1 MFQYV
6 SIISVSTIPSRILFP
21 RFTFQYVS
29 IISQQCQKEAQ
40 FTAIYIPICFYYFC
54 APIFLVPLSIIFTF
68 QYVFIISQSALPKD
82 ITVICIYIPIC
93 FYYFVLQIVYT
104 QLITTIYIPI
114 CFYYF
119 PSNVVLYNSTTILP
133 SFVDPVI
140 IFCFFKKIFSFF
152 PKLCI
157 FPAKRQLSTPRLF
170 YLITGRQFSFYM
182 NSPSVSN
189 SSCIIS
195 PMPFPVSNSNSYLY
209 VALWISITF
218 RFLPLPIVFLSTFSG
233 NF

>member
-40 FTAIYIPICFYYFC
+40 FTAIYIPICFYYF
-54 APIFLVPLSIIFTF
+54 
-68 QYVFIISQSALPKD
+68 
-82 ITVICIYIPIC
+82 
-93 FYYFVLQIVYT
+93 
-104 QLITTIYIPI
+104 
-114 CFYYF
+114 
-119 PSNVVLYNSTTILP
+119 PSNVALYNSTTILP

-218 RFLPLPIVFLSTFSG
+218 RFLPLPIIFLSTFSG

>member
-40 FTAIYIPICFYYFC
+40 FTAIYIPICFYYF
-54 APIFLVPLSIIFTF
+54 
-68 QYVFIISQSALPKD
+68 
-82 ITVICIYIPIC
+82 
-93 FYYFVLQIVYT
+93 
-104 QLITTIYIPI
+104 
-114 CFYYF
+114 
-119 PSNVVLYNSTTILP
+119 PSNVALYNSTTILP

-140 IFCFFKKIFSFF
+140 IFCFFNKIFSFF

-157 FPAKRQLSTPRLF
+157 FPTKRQLSTPRLF

-218 RFLPLPIVFLSTFSG
+218 RFLPLPIIFLSTFSG

>member
-29 IISQQCQKEAQ
+29 IIS
-40 FTAIYIPICFYYFC
+40 
-54 APIFLVPLSIIFTF
+54 
-68 QYVFIISQSALPKD
+68 KD
-82 ITVICIYIPIC
+82 IMINRA
-93 FYYFVLQIVYT
+93 QAG
-104 QLITTIYIPI
+104 QIYIPI

-119 PSNVVLYNSTTILP
+119 PSNIALYNSTTILP

-140 IFCFFKKIFSFF
+140 IFCFFNKIFSFF

>member
-29 IISQQCQKEAQ
+29 IISSLNCSSIACR
-40 FTAIYIPICFYYFC
+40 IP
-54 APIFLVPLSIIFTF
+54 FTF
-68 QYVFIISQSALPKD
+68 QYVSIIS
-82 ITVICIYIPIC
+82 
-93 FYYFVLQIVYT
+93 
-104 QLITTIYIPI
+104 
-114 CFYYF
+114 
-119 PSNVVLYNSTTILP
+119 PSNVALYNSTTILP

-140 IFCFFKKIFSFF
+140 IFCFFNKIFSFF

-157 FPAKRQLSTPRLF
+157 FPTKRQLSTPRLF

-195 PMPFPVSNSNSYLY
+195 PIPFPVSNSNSYLY

-218 RFLPLPIVFLSTFSG
+218 RFLPLPIIFLSTFSG

>member
-1 MFQYV
+1 M
-6 SIISVSTIPSRILFP
+6 L
-21 RFTFQYVS
+21 FTFQYVP
-29 IISQQCQKEAQ
+29 ICFYY
-40 FTAIYIPICFYYFC
+40 FTETYTLANFAKYLHSNMFLLFLVHRYIVQLATVIYIPICFYYFT
-54 APIFLVPLSIIFTF
+54 ASSDSIIS
-68 QYVFIISQSALPKD
+68 ISN
-82 ITVICIYIPIC
+82 
-93 FYYFVLQIVYT
+93 
-104 QLITTIYIPI
+104 IYIPI

-119 PSNVVLYNSTTILP
+119 PSNVALYNSTTILP

>member
-29 IISQQCQKEAQ
+29 IIS
-40 FTAIYIPICFYYFC
+40 
-54 APIFLVPLSIIFTF
+54 
-68 QYVFIISQSALPKD
+68 
-82 ITVICIYIPIC
+82 
-93 FYYFVLQIVYT
+93 
-104 QLITTIYIPI
+104 
-114 CFYYF
+114 
-119 PSNVVLYNSTTILP
+119 PSNVALYNSTTILP

-170 YLITGRQFSFYM
+170 YLITDRQFSFYM

>member
-1 MFQYV
+1 M
-6 SIISVSTIPSRILFP
+6 
-21 RFTFQYVS
+21 FQYVS
-29 IISQQCQKEAQ
+29 IISQQCQNEAQ

-119 PSNVVLYNSTTILP
+119 
-133 SFVDPVI
+133 
-140 IFCFFKKIFSFF
+140 
-152 PKLCI
+152 
-157 FPAKRQLSTPRLF
+157 
-170 YLITGRQFSFYM
+170 
-182 NSPSVSN
+182 
-189 SSCIIS
+189 
-195 PMPFPVSNSNSYLY
+195 SYLSNKAIQILKIY
-209 VALWISITF
+209 I
-218 RFLPLPIVFLSTFSG
+218 PICFYYFSQAI
-233 NF
+233 

>member
-6 SIISVSTIPSRILFP
+6 SIISKANH
-21 RFTFQYVS
+21 
-29 IISQQCQKEAQ
+29 ISKQDK
-40 FTAIYIPICFYYFC
+40 
-54 APIFLVPLSIIFTF
+54 
-68 QYVFIISQSALPKD
+68 IS
-82 ITVICIYIPIC
+82 
-93 FYYFVLQIVYT
+93 
-104 QLITTIYIPI
+104 IYIPI

-119 PSNVVLYNSTTILP
+119 PSNVALYNSTTILP

-140 IFCFFKKIFSFF
+140 IFCFFNKIFSFF

>member
-1 MFQYV
+1 MFLLFLF
-6 SIISVSTIPSRILFP
+6 SGRFPIL
-21 RFTFQYVS
+21 
-29 IISQQCQKEAQ
+29 
-40 FTAIYIPICFYYFC
+40 
-54 APIFLVPLSIIFTF
+54 LSF
-68 QYVFIISQSALPKD
+68 
-82 ITVICIYIPIC
+82 
-93 FYYFVLQIVYT
+93 
-104 QLITTIYIPI
+104 IYIPI

-119 PSNVVLYNSTTILP
+119 PSNVALYNSTTILP

-140 IFCFFKKIFSFF
+140 IFCFFNKIFSFF

>member
-1 MFQYV
+1 M
-6 SIISVSTIPSRILFP
+6 L
-21 RFTFQYVS
+21 FTFQYVPICFYYFS
-29 IISQQCQKEAQ
+29 FYDTITDFVSK
-40 FTAIYIPICFYYFC
+40 IYIPICFYYFQLL
-54 APIFLVPLSIIFTF
+54 ALQV
-68 QYVFIISQSALPKD
+68 ALP
-82 ITVICIYIPIC
+82 VHLHSNM
-93 FYYFVLQIVYT
+93 FL
-104 QLITTIYIPI
+104 L
-114 CFYYF
+114 F
-119 PSNVVLYNSTTILP
+119 PSNVALYNSTTILP

-157 FPAKRQLSTPRLF
+157 FPTKRQLSTPRLF

-218 RFLPLPIVFLSTFSG
+218 RFLPLPIIFLSTFSG